1 MSEAFVH
8 SVCGQAWRGGG
19 RLTPKPDALLA
30 KGVELA
36 RDFDGRRIVAGAA
49 VPGRQPGHSNWC
61 PARPPDGRSQISW
74 LKAPISE

>member
-49 VPGRQPGHSNWC
+49 VPGRQPAIRTG
-61 PARPPDGRSQISW
+61 ARLDRQMAEVRFLG
-74 LKAPISE
+74 